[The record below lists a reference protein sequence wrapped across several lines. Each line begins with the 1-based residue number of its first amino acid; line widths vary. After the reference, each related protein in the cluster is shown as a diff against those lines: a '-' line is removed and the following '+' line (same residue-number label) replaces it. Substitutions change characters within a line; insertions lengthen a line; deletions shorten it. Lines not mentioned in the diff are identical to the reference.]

1 MNVLT
6 QILGGALVATALWDL
21 FHTLAHPSGQGAVS
35 SRVLALVWR
44 LSKRLGRSARRLAGP
59 AGVVMV
65 IGTWGLLVIVGA
77 ALVYLP
83 HLPESF
89 SYATGLDPLSR
100 NMLVDALYL
109 SLVTVATLGFGDIV
123 PTAPW
128 LRLLIPLQALI
139 GFTLLTGAVTW
150 VLQIYPALSRRRVL
164 SLRLATLA
172 KTRTAERLDQLSEST
187 AARVLENLAAG
198 LTEVRVDLTQYTETY
213 YFREV
218 TPEGALARTIGYAAE
233 LAEAGQRSS
242 QEDVRMAADVLQHT
256 LEGLAQV
263 LDAQFLHTGRET
275 TDILNAYA
283 ADHGDTPRGRA

>member
-6 QILGGALVATALWDL
+6 QILGGTLVATALWDL
-21 FHTLAHPSGQGAVS
+21 FHTLAHPSGHGALS
-35 SRVLALVWR
+35 SRLLALAWR

-59 AGVVMV
+59 AGVLMV
-65 IGTWGLLVIVGA
+65 IGTWGLLVVTGA

-89 SYATGLDPLSR
+89 SYGAGLDPPSR

-150 VLQIYPALSRRRVL
+150 TLQIYPALTRRRVL
-164 SLRLATLA
+164 SLRLAALA
-172 KTRTAERLDQLSEST
+172 KAHTAEPLDQLSECT
-187 AARVLENLAAG
+187 AARLLENLAAG
-198 LTEVRVDLTQYTETY
+198 LTEVRMDLTQYTENY

-218 TPEGALARTIGYAAE
+218 TPEGSLARTVGYAAE
-233 LAEAGQRSS
+233 LAAAGQRSS
-242 QEDVRMAADVLQHT
+242 REDVRLAADVLEHT
-256 LEGLAQV
+256 LVGLAQV

-275 TDILNAYA
+275 KDVLSVYT
-283 ADHGDTPRGRA
+283 ADHAESARGRG